1 MNVTHF
7 FIICS
12 TLIKQPND
20 YREND
25 TLRKKIIFLL
35 FYDIFYAKIILYIQC
50 MHSITLALSI
60 VKGERK
66 NFEGVPV
73 EARAESRYNGRQ
85 KQKEFV

>member
-25 TLRKKIIFLL
+25 TLRKKNIFLL
-35 FYDIFYAKIILYIQC
+35 FYDIFYAKIILGGTYEIEKVISQ
-50 MHSITLALSI
+50 S
-60 VKGERK
+60 
-66 NFEGVPV
+66 
-73 EARAESRYNGRQ
+73 
-85 KQKEFV
+85 